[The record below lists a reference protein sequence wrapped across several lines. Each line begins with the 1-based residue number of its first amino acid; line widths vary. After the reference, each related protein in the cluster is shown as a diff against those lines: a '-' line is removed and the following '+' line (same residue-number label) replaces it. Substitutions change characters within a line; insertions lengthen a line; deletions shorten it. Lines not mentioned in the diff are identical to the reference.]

1 MLCLDAWCSGMF
13 GLGWYKFSCVALSC
27 CTPSCLAIFL
37 DIWLINPKN
46 SLNPLFKAILY
57 ALSWVMK
64 LVNRN
69 LWTER
74 QGTQNHA
81 QQKNKAHKTTTNNRR
96 RKKHTK
102 PPRTTEKQGT
112 QNHHEQQENKAHKT
126 TLNNRKA
133 RHTKPPWTTEEKKG
147 TQNHHEQQENKVG
160 FQHPVNLAWVPQD
173 DNGNNI
179 KINKWWLTGNSS
191 FQNQSTTKVT

>member
-1 MLCLDAWCSGMF
+1 MLCLDAWGSGMF

-74 QGTQNHA
+74 QGTQNHHA

-126 TLNNRKA
+126 TLNNRKT
-133 RHTKPPWTTEEKKG
+133 RHTKPPWTTERQG
-147 TQNHHEQQENKVG
+147 TQNHHEQQKKKKA
-160 FQHPVNLAWVPQD
+160 HKTTM
-173 DNGNNI
+173 NNRKTKSDFNI
-179 KINKWWLTGNSS
+179 L
-191 FQNQSTTKVT
+191 STWHGCLRMITETTLK